1 VAGTERHVNRK
12 RIHLPVSSNDDGAR
26 RRKLLRL
33 CGLTAHCAAE
43 QIRRMHHLHRFV
55 FAAVALMAVALPAAR
70 AQDNNPLP
78 FSVTIGGQAAE
89 VKAKAA
95 DALFGTIEKPV
106 PPNAPIEVGVK
117 ADMTI
122 INVVAADE
130 KGTPAE
136 GAIPAILLLQGGSTT
151 TLDKTMDGKKLS
163 PGNYLMSIVAAER
176 TARVFLKVQ

>member
-1 VAGTERHVNRK
+1 MN
-12 RIHLPVSSNDDGAR
+12 
-26 RRKLLRL
+26 
-33 CGLTAHCAAE
+33 
-43 QIRRMHHLHRFV
+43 HLHRLVLAALALF
-55 FAAVALMAVALPAAR
+55 AVASPSAH
-70 AQDNNPLP
+70 AQDNTPLP
-78 FSVTIGGQAAE
+78 FSVSIGGQAAA

-95 DALFGTIEKPV
+95 DALFATIEKPV
-106 PPNAPIEVGVK
+106 AADAPIEVAVK

-136 GAIPAILLLQGGSTT
+136 GATPAIILLQGSSST

>member
-1 VAGTERHVNRK
+1 MNH
-12 RIHLPVSSNDDGAR
+12 HR
-26 RRKLLRL
+26 RLVI
-33 CGLTAHCAAE
+33 AA
-43 QIRRMHHLHRFV
+43 I
-55 FAAVALMAVALPAAR
+55 ALIAVALPTIR

-78 FSVTIGGQAAE
+78 FSVSIGGQAAE

-95 DALFGTIEKPV
+95 DALFATIEKPV
-106 PPNAPIEVGVK
+106 AADAPIDVGVK

-136 GAIPAILLLQGGSTT
+136 GATPAILLIQGGSTT

-163 PGNYLMSIVAAER
+163 PGNYLMSVVAAER